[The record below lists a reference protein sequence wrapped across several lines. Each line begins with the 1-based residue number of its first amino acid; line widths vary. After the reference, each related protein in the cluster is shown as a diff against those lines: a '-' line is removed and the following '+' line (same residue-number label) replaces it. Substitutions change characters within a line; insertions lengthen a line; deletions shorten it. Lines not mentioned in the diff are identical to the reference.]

1 MKKILTC
8 LLLIYSL
15 VMLTAC
21 PAKSIEKA
29 KSSSAKLATYANAG
43 VDLTRDLF
51 RSNFINLATKDKIAD
66 GFIVLAKAGQA
77 FDLAVANAEKQ
88 YGPDVPKDVIGQ
100 LFGTFNAEVVAKF
113 VTVLAALKLTNVSGN
128 FGAIIETIK
137 TAVLLIAGAFGKRS
151 IVAAQLA

>member
-1 MKKILTC
+1 
-8 LLLIYSL
+8 
-15 VMLTAC
+15 MLTAC
-21 PAKSIEKA
+21 PSQTIAKA
-29 KSSSAKLATYANAG
+29 KSSSAKLATYANSG
-43 VDLTRDLF
+43 VDLTRELF

-88 YGPDVPKDVIGQ
+88 YGADVPKDVIGQ
-100 LFGTFNAEVVAKF
+100 LFGTFNSEVVAKF

-137 TAVLLIAGAFGKRS
+137 TAVLLIAKAFGKRS
-151 IVAAQLA
+151 VVAAQLG